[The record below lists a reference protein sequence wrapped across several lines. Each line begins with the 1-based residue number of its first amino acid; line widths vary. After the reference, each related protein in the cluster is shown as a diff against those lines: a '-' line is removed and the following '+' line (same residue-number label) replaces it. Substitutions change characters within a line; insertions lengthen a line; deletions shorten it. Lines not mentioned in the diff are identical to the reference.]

1 MMKPSFSLFVI
12 VLFSFMAVNSA
23 RAGDVIDRIVATV
36 NGHPIL
42 QSDWEEATA
51 YEAFIDGRPLDS
63 LTPADHKATLDRLI
77 DQELLREQVHPAAS
91 STENGEEVDQRTQE
105 IRKLYSG
112 AETEEGWRSLLA
124 RHGLNERELERRV
137 VQQLDLTR
145 FVDARLR
152 PAIQIDQQS
161 IEIYYK
167 ETLVPQVRK
176 TGTQPAPLAEV
187 TPEIK
192 EVLTQKKMNDLLT
205 AWLQTLRAESQIRS
219 APTFPSSGGQ
229 IQ

>member
-1 MMKPSFSLFVI
+1 MMKRSFFLLVI
-12 VLFSFMAVNSA
+12 VLFALAASSA

-42 QSDWEEATA
+42 QSDWEEAIA
-51 YEAFIDGRPLDS
+51 YEAFIDGRS
-63 LTPADHKATLDRLI
+63 LSTLTVADRKATLDRLI
-77 DQELLREQVHPAAS
+77 DQELLREQVHPAAPS
-91 STENGEEVDQRTQE
+91 RESRSEIDQRIQE
-105 IRKLYSG
+105 IRKLYPG
-112 AETEEGWRSLLA
+112 AETEEGWRDLLT
-124 RHGLNERELERRV
+124 RQGLNEKELETRV
-137 VQQLDLTR
+137 AQQLNLTR

-152 PAIQIDQQS
+152 PAVQIDPQS

-167 ETLVPQVRK
+167 ETLVPEVRK
-176 TGTQPAPLAEV
+176 AGSQPAPLAEV

-219 APTFPSSGGQ
+219 TGTFPPSPGGQ
-229 IQ
+229 LR